1 MRTFEKPEDL
11 KSFVDQELGVS
22 EWTLVDQARIDKFAE
37 ATGDF
42 QWIHIDQAR
51 AAQALPTGTTIA
63 HGFLTLSMVAG
74 LPVFT
79 VEHFS
84 NAINYGCNK
93 VRFTN
98 MVPEGSRV
106 RLRQKLLSAEDVANN
121 GVRCVTES
129 VIEIEGADRP
139 AMVAETVVI
148 YYG

>member
-1 MRTFEKPEDL
+1 MRTVANPEAL
-11 KSFVDQELGVS
+11 KTLVGEELGVS
-22 EWTLVDQARIDKFAE
+22 DWALIDQARIDKFAE

-51 AAQALPTGTTIA
+51 AAEALPTGTTIA

-79 VEHFS
+79 VENFT

-98 MVPEGSRV
+98 MVPAGSRV
-106 RLRQKLLSAEDVANN
+106 RLRQTLKSAEDVANN
-121 GVRCVTES
+121 GVRCITES
-129 VIEIEGADRP
+129 VMEIEGADRP

-148 YYG
+148 YYA